1 MRFGNFTP
9 VSDSAPDSGVF
20 CVRTVS
26 TVAASP
32 FSSGKVVRIA
42 GLEPARVAPLPP
54 QSSVSANSTI
64 CAQGWDNEPAV
75 SPNRKG
81 KLILWPV
88 ASPLECSVTRE
99 FGNQGFFAF
108 GEGSGCGGLA
118 DGAFV

>member
-1 MRFGNFTP
+1 MAKLGCGAKSRNRFRFGR
-9 VSDSAPDSGVF
+9 GL
-20 CVRTVS
+20 
-26 TVAASP
+26 
-32 FSSGKVVRIA
+32 VRIA

-108 GEGSGCGGLA
+108 GEGSGSGGLA
-118 DGAFV
+118 AGAFVFAGLNAERSSQWRLRP